1 MLNNHY
7 ERQLKRKEEQLKRKK
22 EREQKNNYKNL
33 TRNEEKYLEYM
44 YLMGGENFWK

>member
-22 EREQKNNYKNL
+22 ERERKNNYKILLKMKKNI
-33 TRNEEKYLEYM
+33 
-44 YLMGGENFWK
+44 